1 MHHHEAS
8 SLEEASFKYLITS
21 ISHVATQ
28 TVSVK
33 SHSPDI
39 VTQEMLNAAG
49 TLAAPF
55 YMLFFLESRTV
66 NQNFD
71 QKEHKLL
78 LCLPCNV
85 LLRT

>member
-8 SLEEASFKYLITS
+8 SLEEASKYLITS

-28 TVSVK
+28 TVCVK

-39 VTQEMLNAAG
+39 ATQEMLNAAG

-55 YMLFFLESRTV
+55 YMLFFFGKPNSQPELRSERTQV
-66 NQNFD
+66 VI
-71 QKEHKLL
+71 
-78 LCLPCNV
+78 V
-85 LLRT
+85 LAL

>member
-8 SLEEASFKYLITS
+8 SLEEASKYLITS

-28 TVSVK
+28 TVCVK

-55 YMLFFLESRTV
+55 YMLFFWKAEV

>member
-8 SLEEASFKYLITS
+8 SLEEASKYLITS

-28 TVSVK
+28 TVCVK

-55 YMLFFLESRTV
+55 YMLFFGKPNSQPELRSERTQV
-66 NQNFD
+66 VI
-71 QKEHKLL
+71 
-78 LCLPCNV
+78 V
-85 LLRT
+85 LAL